1 MLKKQNETLE
11 NVRIYQILTS
21 KNNSYK
27 ISRLWNRGIKNKVSI
42 ILTKIYFEQMFKI
55 SEKSIKQTWE
65 LINEII
71 KRKKKESLYIT
82 EFKYNNEPVTD
93 CKEIVNRFND
103 YFANVGYDLA
113 RKINVDT
120 SSTFKSY
127 LKGNFMDSMMLS
139 PVCETK
145 IQKELENLDASK
157 SCGHDNVMPKVVK
170 NLAAELAVPLT

>member
-1 MLKKQNETLE
+1 
-11 NVRIYQILTS
+11 
-21 KNNSYK
+21 
-27 ISRLWNRGIKNKVSI
+27 
-42 ILTKIYFEQMFKI
+42 MFKI
-55 SEKSIKQTWE
+55 SERNIKQTWE

-113 RKINVDT
+113 RKRNVDT

-139 PVCETK
+139 LYVK
-145 IQKELENLDASK
+145 QKFR
-157 SCGHDNVMPKVVK
+157 K
-170 NLAAELAVPLT
+170 N

>member
-55 SEKSIKQTWE
+55 SERNIKQTWE

-82 EFKYNNEPVTD
+82 EFKY
-93 CKEIVNRFND
+93 K
-103 YFANVGYDLA
+103 
-113 RKINVDT
+113 T
-120 SSTFKSY
+120 SQLLIAKR
-127 LKGNFMDSMMLS
+127 L
-139 PVCETK
+139 
-145 IQKELENLDASK
+145 
-157 SCGHDNVMPKVVK
+157 
-170 NLAAELAVPLT
+170 